1 VAQVA
6 RRLDLRRLPAAVL
19 KAALKGDTAISHTN
33 RNFVIAYILL
43 VGLPLLGLV
52 GILKS
57 GRRLAA
63 PFSVDGAWKIESG
76 ASRPP
81 ASPCGNFLSS
91 VSNAPLSISQSGK
104 SLVVTLRGGTKT
116 TTGTLDGKTVRAQF
130 AGTVRSG
137 TDKSGAAECGDG
149 SLTLAATLDPL
160 AEPRTLS
167 GTLSVEGCG
176 SCAPLEF
183 RAVKQPRS
191 PGGTR

>member
-1 VAQVA
+1 
-6 RRLDLRRLPAAVL
+6 
-19 KAALKGDTAISHTN
+19 
-33 RNFVIAYILL
+33 

-52 GILKS
+52 GILRS
-57 GRRLAA
+57 GRSLTA

-76 ASRPP
+76 AGRLP

-104 SLVVTLRGGTKT
+104 SLVVTLSGGTKA
-116 TTGTLDGKTVRAQF
+116 TTGTLEGKTIKAQF
-130 AGTVRSG
+130 TGA
-137 TDKSGAAECGDG
+137 DKSGAAACGDG

-176 SCAPLEF
+176 SCTPLEF
-183 RAVKQPRS
+183 HAVRQPKN

>member
-1 VAQVA
+1 MAQAA
-6 RRLDLRRLPAAVL
+6 RRPDLRRLPAAVL
-19 KAALKGDTAISHTN
+19 KAALKGETAISHTN

-63 PFSVDGAWKIESG
+63 PFSVDGDWKIES
-76 ASRPP
+76 SHP
-81 ASPCGNFLSS
+81 AVSSCGNFLSS

-167 GTLSVEGCG
+167 GTLSIEGCG

>member
-1 VAQVA
+1 MAQAA
-6 RRLDLRRLPAAVL
+6 RRPDLRRLPAAVL
-19 KAALKGDTAISHTN
+19 KAALKGETAISHTN

-63 PFSVDGAWKIESG
+63 PFSVDGDWKIESD
-76 ASRPP
+76 SHP
-81 ASPCGNFLSS
+81 AVSSCGNFLSS

-167 GTLSVEGCG
+167 GTLSIEGCG